1 MIEGNSNRIP
11 NYLSSASPNGLRRLM
26 LMLSAKLGY
35 EIKYFDIQF
44 SNGKW
49 FAWYNFEIKND
60 DELLKGK

>member
-1 MIEGNSNRIP
+1 
-11 NYLSSASPNGLRRLM
+11 
-26 LMLSAKLGY
+26 MLSAKLGY